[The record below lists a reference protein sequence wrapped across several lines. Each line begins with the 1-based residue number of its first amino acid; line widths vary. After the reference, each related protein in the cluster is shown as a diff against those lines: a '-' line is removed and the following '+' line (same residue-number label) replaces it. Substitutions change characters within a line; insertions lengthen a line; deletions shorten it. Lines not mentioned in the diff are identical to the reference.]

1 MGWSSGPRL
10 AGEIWTLVRPHLDLL
25 RLRAVAREFIRIFR
39 SYDAD
44 DWCEQQELLEDAEH
58 PGFDDDEAIDKFWA
72 ELRN

>member
-10 AGEIWTLVRPHLDLL
+10 AGEIWTLVRPHLDPLH
-25 RLRAVAREFIRIFR
+25 RRVVVREFIRIFS

-44 DWCEQQELLEDAEH
+44 DWCEQQELLEDAGH
-58 PGFDDDEAIDKFWA
+58 PGFDDDSATDKFWD